1 MSGKVTIFAVV
12 ALLVSTSATLAAFQD
27 GVLLKGLS
35 ANKSVV
41 IVVNGTEQP
50 VGTVGTGG
58 EISIPLDAAL
68 AAAIDPNKNYVV
80 VMREGCDRYE
90 IIEETERERR
100 CRDGERDESGKSCG
114 RCVVVGFIRGGKF
127 QPAGTA
133 VAAAAA
139 PRGFTIG
146 GFSFASS
153 KQTFITN
160 AEETA
165 LPTIN
170 DRFVDAGYD
179 RYNVLVDEKGSGF
192 GWGGGVN
199 MAWGNLP
206 VGLRVGFT
214 HEDERSSPTQNVNG
228 ERDAAGLRFQ
238 QNGDSRLSSTTLF
251 LGPTVHLP
259 AGIVVTGGPAVSWWK
274 TELSQ
279 TGSLRALCP
288 NPCMLVRTDDVRQDV
303 DGTDVGFHLG
313 AEFYP
318 RGKWFGFYA
327 SFMRVTLDGV
337 YDPTAALAL
346 PADWTD
352 VNVFLGVSVRTSGGR
367 PRTLFR

>member
-1 MSGKVTIFAVV
+1 MSRKLTIWALA
-12 ALLVSTSATLAAFQD
+12 ALLIPGSAALAAFLD
-27 GVLLKGLS
+27 DVLLKGLS
-35 ANKSVV
+35 TNKSVV
-41 IVVNGTEQP
+41 IVVSGTEHP
-50 VGTVGTGG
+50 VGTVGTNG

-68 AAAIDPNKNYVV
+68 SAAIDPNKNYAVV
-80 VMREGCDRYE
+80 FREGCNRYE
-90 IIEETERERR
+90 IVVETEKDRR
-100 CRDGERDESGKSCG
+100 CRDEERDESGKPCG
-114 RCVVVGFIRGGKF
+114 RCVAAGWIRNGKF
-127 QPAGTA
+127 EPAGPAT
-133 VAAAAA
+133 AAAAA
-139 PRGFTIG
+139 PRGFSIG
-146 GFSFASS
+146 GFAFASS

-199 MAWGNLP
+199 MAWGNVP
-206 VGLRVGFT
+206 VGVRVGFT
-214 HEDERSSPTQNVNG
+214 HEDERSSPTQDVNG

-238 QNGDSRLSSTTLF
+238 QSGDSRLSSTTLF

-259 AGIVVTGGPAVSWWK
+259 AGIVVTGGPAVSWWQ
-274 TELSQ
+274 TDLSQ

-288 NPCMLVRTDDVRQDV
+288 NPCMLVRTDDVRTAV

-327 SFMRVTLDGV
+327 SFMRVTLDDV
-337 YDPTAALAL
+337 YDPTDALAL
-346 PADWTD
+346 PANWTD
-352 VNVFLGVSVRTSGGR
+352 VNVFVGVSLRTGGGR